1 MSFFAD
7 NDDDVVYSTSTS
19 CASSSNRSK
28 KSTRRDARQDK
39 IEVCI
44 RYFES
49 HSVEHRQFDTLIQLI
64 ERFERVHNVKFEA
77 PLTVNIGDK
86 QYEISADPDNPLADK
101 KRVDDLL
108 LKHKASDIV
117 ILREPFEEYSDED
130 DDRQEDKEKK
140 RKCMGHVEVVY
151 MNSTVIRLVEACK
164 FEEANAEVARKLNKK
179 ISAGELG
186 IADDPNVSLPSEM
199 DDRTIGVII
208 AELQLDLNSRGI
220 PCLYWHDKNDCGH
233 PVDVDDNDDD
243 GGGDDDDDDDDQCE
257 ERRYDNKRRCNDDRN
272 SSRHGPLER
281 ALKATDSATK
291 AVLRVTDASLRA
303 PTNAIRAVTTRTPPT
318 KSRVADPSSIR
329 RRGNAQMNTKR
340 TIKKPMTPNGGDLY
354 NF

>member
-130 DDRQEDKEKK
+130 DDRQEDK
-140 RKCMGHVEVVY
+140 
-151 MNSTVIRLVEACK
+151 L
-164 FEEANAEVARKLNKK
+164 
-179 ISAGELG
+179 
-186 IADDPNVSLPSEM
+186 
-199 DDRTIGVII
+199 
-208 AELQLDLNSRGI
+208 
-220 PCLYWHDKNDCGH
+220 
-233 PVDVDDNDDD
+233 
-243 GGGDDDDDDDDQCE
+243 
-257 ERRYDNKRRCNDDRN
+257 
-272 SSRHGPLER
+272 
-281 ALKATDSATK
+281 
-291 AVLRVTDASLRA
+291 
-303 PTNAIRAVTTRTPPT
+303 
-318 KSRVADPSSIR
+318 
-329 RRGNAQMNTKR
+329 
-340 TIKKPMTPNGGDLY
+340 
-354 NF
+354 